1 MFLKKII
8 QWEQQIA
15 ILKGDFLITEE
26 ACKFSHGL
34 TFKIVILQGG
44 APVWFHRSHI
54 CNAPRLFEILFG
66 MFKVFLSEQAKNGIT
81 LHKRSTGWEF
91 LHEEVGSADI
101 LPEEFGGT
109 AGSMNNLPYLDA
121 LLDSSDYFE
130 TLRKCSQKS
139 SS

>member
-1 MFLKKII
+1 M
-8 QWEQQIA
+8 
-15 ILKGDFLITEE
+15 E

-54 CNAPRLFEILFG
+54 CNAPWLFEVLFG
-66 MFKVFLSEQAKNGIT
+66 MFKAFLSESAKNGIT

-109 AGSMNNLPYLDA
+109 AGSINNLPYLDA

-130 TLRKCSQKS
+130 TLRKCTQKKS
-139 SS
+139 P